1 MNAKANIVSL
11 EPAEVKKW
19 DNRVRLMKIATLNWP
34 VKLNQL
40 GLSLQYARALASM
53 ETLAKQITTA
63 IQKLSAGINI
73 HLM

>member
-1 MNAKANIVSL
+1 MVALASKIMNAKASIVSL

-40 GLSLQYARALASM
+40 GLSLQYARA
-53 ETLAKQITTA
+53 
-63 IQKLSAGINI
+63 
-73 HLM
+73 